1 MVQLFN
7 NFTSDI
13 ESDELIMFYSSN
25 IEETYLNQDT
35 IYSFKAKDID
45 NYSDFLISNKFK
57 LHKPPV
63 LRVQAIDNTVKVNSN
78 THTHTTNW
86 NYILFLNDDF
96 DGGELII
103 ENITV
108 KPLKNQLVMFS
119 GNAPHKVLPVT
130 NGIRYTLVVFSDDKG
145 KFISNVI

>member
-25 IEETYLNQDT
+25 IEETYLNESK
-35 IYSFKAKDID
+35 IYSYKAKDID
-45 NYSDFLISNKFK
+45 NYSDFLISNKLK

-63 LRVQAIDNTVKVNSN
+63 LRVQVIDNSVKVNNN
-78 THTHTTNW
+78 THTHTSNW

-96 DGGELII
+96 DGGELVI

-108 KPLKNQLVMFS
+108 KPVKNQLVMFS
-119 GNAPHKVLPVT
+119 GDTPHKVLPVT
-130 NGIRYTLVVFSDDKG
+130 NGTRYTLVVFCDDKG